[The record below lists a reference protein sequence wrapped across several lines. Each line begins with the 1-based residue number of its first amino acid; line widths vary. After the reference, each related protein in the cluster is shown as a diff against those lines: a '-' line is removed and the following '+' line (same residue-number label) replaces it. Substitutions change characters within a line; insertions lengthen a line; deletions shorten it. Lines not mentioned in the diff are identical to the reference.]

1 METMIEKPRSRRR
14 WWLIALIVVGGIAII
29 ANSGGNDTAETFQE
43 ISEGLDTG
51 TADEAP
57 AVTEPVLQYT
67 RSEDNAIRSAESYI
81 DTMAFSREGL
91 IEQLE
96 YEGFTTAE
104 ATLAVDT
111 IVVDWNEQAY
121 KSAESYLDTMPFS
134 RTELVDQL
142 VYEGFTASQAAYG
155 VGQTGL

>member
-1 METMIEKPRSRRR
+1 METMIEKPRSKRR
-14 WWLIALIVVGGIAII
+14 WWVIALVVVGGMFVI
-29 ANSGGNDTAETFQE
+29 ANAGGDDTAATFEE
-43 ISEGLDTG
+43 IGEGLDTG
-51 TADEAP
+51 TESSAP
-57 AVTEPVLQYT
+57 VVTEPVSQYT

>member
-14 WWLIALIVVGGIAII
+14 GWLIALVVVGGMFVI
-29 ANSGGNDTAETFQE
+29 ANAGGNDTQATFQE
-43 ISEGLDTG
+43 IGEGLDTNSAPA
-51 TADEAP
+51 TAD
-57 AVTEPVLQYT
+57 TTSQYT